1 LFVLLP
7 SRQGIIKAAAS
18 RSDKVMYEPRSIM
31 AHFLQRT
38 HTAAQLNERLASL
51 AQRIAHHN
59 SALSQL
65 EAERKTIKDEY
76 EQQLRAE
83 LCRNLVRFV
92 MNEARV
98 SMLVAEES
106 LMAAD
111 KNVELAIQLARSVV
125 TASTLQ
131 LTEHPVQPPRPVQ
144 EHALPRPASPTLPAG
159 WTQHIDA
166 LYNHP
171 YYYNTLTGA
180 SVWERPTSPA

>member
-1 LFVLLP
+1 
-7 SRQGIIKAAAS
+7 
-18 RSDKVMYEPRSIM
+18 M
-31 AHFLQRT
+31 AQFLQRT
-38 HTAAQLNERLASL
+38 YTAAQLRQQEDAIQ
-51 AQRIAHHN
+51 QRITH
-59 SALSQL
+59 L
-65 EAERKTIKDEY
+65 EAERQLIRAQY

-144 EHALPRPASPTLPAG
+144 EHALPRPASPPLPAG

-171 YYYNTLTGA
+171 YYCNTLTGA
-180 SVWERPTSPA
+180 SVWERPSPA